1 VAFIGLIPARG
12 GSKGIPG
19 KNLALCGGKPL
30 LAWTAEAALTSGVL
44 DRVIL
49 STDDEKIA
57 EAGRKLGLDA
67 PFLRPPALAA
77 DDTPM
82 LSVMAH
88 ALEFLRTKG
97 ADIDALVLLQ
107 PTSPF
112 RRAHHILHSVELFRA
127 RSAATVV
134 SVVRVPHCFVPS
146 SLMRSEAGRLA
157 PYLNGEIGPIR
168 RQDKA
173 TLFARNGPAVLIVRP
188 SEIDAGRLYG
198 EPTVGYEMGEIDSL
212 DIDTPE
218 NLRLADHLMRT
229 GWQ

>member
-1 VAFIGLIPARG
+1 MAFIGLIPARG

-30 LAWTAEAALTSGVL
+30 LAWTAEAALASGVL
-44 DRVIL
+44 GRVIL
-49 STDDEKIA
+49 STDDESIA
-57 EAGRKLGLDA
+57 EVGRQQGLDVS
-67 PFLRPPALAA
+67 FLRPPALAA

-88 ALEFLRTKG
+88 ALEFLRAEG
-97 ADIDALVLLQ
+97 AEIDALVLLQ
-107 PTSPF
+107 PTSPL
-112 RRAHHILHSVELFRA
+112 RRGHHIAHAVELFRA
-127 RSAATVV
+127 RRAATVV

-146 SLMRSEAGRLA
+146 SLMLSEDGRLV
-157 PYLNGEIGPIR
+157 PYMNGEIGPTR

-173 TLFARNGPAVLIVRP
+173 ALFARNGPAVLIVRP

-198 EPTVGYEMGEIDSL
+198 DPTIGCEMGAVDSL
-212 DIDTPE
+212 DIDAPE
-218 NLRLADHLMRT
+218 SLRLADHLMRT